1 LTFLEP
7 MKGILFSVLFLVGV
21 TFCVAQPNIIPQPT
35 KMILGKGE
43 WTLTGK
49 TTVGAPADA
58 KWSHVAD
65 MLAARLSA
73 ASGHAIKQVKGKGE
87 ITFVSSGDASLVEEG
102 YKLISSSKGVT
113 IQAKTAKGAF
123 YGMQTLLQLL
133 PAEAFSPTTVSGV
146 KWSVPVV
153 SITDVPRYGYRGLML
168 DVCRHFM
175 PIAFVKKFIDLL
187 ALHKQ
192 NQFHWHLTDDQ
203 GWRIEI
209 KKYPLLTEIGS
220 KRHET
225 MKGHYTANKFDGTPY
240 GGFYTQEQIK
250 EVLKYAEDRFVNVIP
265 EIELPGHA
273 LAALAAYPQLGNNPD
288 RIYKVGTRWGVY
300 DEVFM
305 PREETLKFLEDV
317 LSEVIDLFPSKYI
330 HIGGDECPK
339 TQWEESRFAQDL
351 IKKENLK
358 DAHGL
363 QSYVIKRVDKFIT
376 SKGRRMIGW
385 DEILEGGL
393 SPNATVM
400 SWRGIDGGITA
411 AKENHDVIMT
421 PTTHNYFDYYQAD
434 TAKIKQPVAIG
445 GHLEISK
452 TYSFEPTPEVLTA
465 EEGKHILGVQGN
477 IWTEYLKTPAYVEYM
492 LFPRAV
498 AVAEVG
504 WTTKENKNF
513 EDFTKRL
520 AAHKKRLDF
529 LGVNYFG
536 APINGKFEYVWPGT
550 K

>member
-1 LTFLEP
+1 
-7 MKGILFSVLFLVGV
+7 MKRILFTILCSLW
-21 TFCVAQPNIIPQPT
+21 FCTAWSQVSIIPKPT
-35 KMILGKGE
+35 QVLLAKGE
-43 WTLTGK
+43 WTLNSK
-49 TTVGAPADA
+49 AKIGAPADE
-58 KWSHVAD
+58 KWTHVAD
-65 MLAARLSA
+65 MLSSQLSKA
-73 ASGHAIKQVKGKGE
+73 TGMTLKTVKGKGD
-87 ITFVSSGDASLVEEG
+87 ISFVVSGDASLGEEG
-102 YKLISSSKGVT
+102 YRLLVTPKGIT
-113 IQAKTAKGAF
+113 IQSQTARGAF
-123 YGMQTLLQLL
+123 YGMQSLLQLL
-133 PAEAFSPTTVSGV
+133 PAAVFSDKAVADI
-146 KWSVPVV
+146 KWVVPYVT
-153 SITDVPRYGYRGLML
+153 IKDVPRYGYRGLML

-175 PIAFVKKFIDLL
+175 PVEAVKKYIDLI

-209 KKYPLLTEIGS
+209 KKYPELTSIGS
-220 KRHET
+220 KRAET
-225 MKGHYTANKFDGTPY
+225 MKGHYTEEKYDKTPY

-250 EVLKYAEDRFVNVIP
+250 EVIKYAEDRFVNVIP

-305 PREETLKFLEDV
+305 PREETLQFLENV
-317 LSEVIDLFPSKYI
+317 LSEVIELFPSKYI

-363 QSYVIKRVDKFIT
+363 QSYVVKRIDKFIT
-376 SKGRRMIGW
+376 AKGRRMIGW

-400 SWRGIDGGITA
+400 SWRGIDGGVTA
-411 AKENHDVIMT
+411 AKENHDVVMT
-421 PTTHNYFDYYQAD
+421 PTTHNYFDYYQID
-434 TAKIKQPVAIG
+434 PKTQKVPLAIG
-445 GHLEISK
+445 GLVTIEK
-452 TYSFEPTPEVLTA
+452 TYSFDPTPDVLTP
-465 EEGKHILGVQGN
+465 EQGKHILGVQGN
-477 IWTEYLKTPAYVEYM
+477 IWTEYILTPQYLEYM
-492 LFPRAV
+492 VFPRGV

-513 EDFTKRL
+513 DDFRKRL
-520 AAHKKRLDF
+520 EVHKKRLDY
-529 LGVNYFG
+529 LGVNYYG
-536 APINGKFEYVWPGT
+536 APINDKFEYVWPT
-550 K
+550 KK

>member
-1 LTFLEP
+1 
-7 MKGILFSVLFLVGV
+7 MKRILFTILCTLWLCS
-21 TFCVAQPNIIPQPT
+21 AWSQINIIPKPSQ
-35 KMILGKGE
+35 ILLAKGE

-49 TTVGAPADA
+49 VKIGSPADT
-58 KWSHVAD
+58 KWVHVAD
-65 MLAARLSA
+65 MLASQLNKST
-73 ASGHAIKQVKGKGE
+73 GMTIKTVKGKAE
-87 ITFVSSGDASLVEEG
+87 ISFVNSGDASLGEEG
-102 YKLISSSKGVT
+102 YRLLVTPKGITV
-113 IQAKTAKGAF
+113 QAQTAKGAF
-123 YGMQTLLQLL
+123 YGMQSLLQLL
-133 PAEAFSPTTVSGV
+133 PAAVFSDKKVDNV
-146 KWSVPVV
+146 KWVVPYVT
-153 SITDVPRYGYRGLML
+153 IKDVPRYGYRGLML
-168 DVCRHFM
+168 DVSRHFM
-175 PIAFVKKFIDLL
+175 PIEFIKKYIDLI

-209 KKYPLLTEIGS
+209 KKYPKLTSVGS
-220 KRHET
+220 KREET
-225 MKGHYTANKFDGTPY
+225 MLGHYTANKYDKTPY
-240 GGFYTQEQIK
+240 EGFYTQEQIK
-250 EVLKYAEDRFVNVIP
+250 EVIKYADDRFINVIP

-288 RIYKVGTRWGVY
+288 QIYKVGTRWGVY

-339 TQWEESRFAQDL
+339 TQWEQSRFAQDL

-363 QSYVIKRVDKFIT
+363 QSYVIKRIDKFVT
-376 SKGRRMIGW
+376 SKGRRIIGW

-400 SWRGIDGGITA
+400 SWRGIDGGIAA

-421 PTTHNYFDYYQAD
+421 PTTYNYFDYYQTD
-434 TAKIKQPVAIG
+434 PKTQKVPLAIG
-445 GHLEISK
+445 GFLPIEK
-452 TYSFEPTPEVLTA
+452 TYSFDPTPDVLTP
-465 EEGKHILGVQGN
+465 EQGKHILGVQGN
-477 IWTEYLKTPAYVEYM
+477 IWTEYITSTPYLEYM
-492 LFPRAV
+492 VFPRGI

-504 WTTKENKNF
+504 WSTKENKNF

-520 AAHKKRLDF
+520 EVHKKRLDY

-536 APINGKFEYVWPGT
+536 APINDKFEYIWPA
-550 K
+550 KK